1 MAENRPPLQE
11 QIKHWGLA
19 SSYRLAKTRFGG
31 RLLNLVLSRASS
43 LLPFSILVETESLLA
58 FHHPRPGYPVH
69 VLILPKRAY
78 QDLLSV
84 PSQDAVL
91 FTDLLEIVQQLV
103 LDLGLEQSSYRLIL
117 NGGQAQ
123 DVKHLHF
130 HLVGE
135 NHE

>member
-11 QIKHWGLA
+11 QLKHWGVTA
-19 SSYRLAKTRFGG
+19 SYRLAKTRFGG

-43 LLPFSILVETESLLA
+43 LLPLPILAENESLLA

-84 PSQDAVL
+84 PSQDADL
-91 FTDLLEIVQQLV
+91 FIDLLGVVQQLI
-103 LDLGLEQSSYRLIL
+103 LDLGLEQSSYRLIV